1 MMNDS
6 ILSTEDKHLEAAMIK
21 TCLLFDEN
29 IRKDRDSVFKK
40 KLLSYLFDNRFD
52 TVEKAFQVLKKEMP
66 SYAYSRDK
74 IETAIASL
82 IKDGLA
88 QIDDDGTISLSEDAR
103 KGGKECEDN
112 QRHQLEA
119 LVDDITRDV
128 RKNVSNI
135 RNEAQVRQNIKECID
150 YYLRVCCYKFMGV
163 DEDRKVNELP
173 ELEKRAN
180 YNLGRDRRLRDQIL
194 LSIGNVI
201 EHPTPAQSST
211 LESMARC
218 LITMRILGM
227 DAMVGSFKQTVLR
240 SKEFVLDTDFV
251 LDVITEHGEESRYYK
266 TLLSQLSAC
275 GCKIYIPKEII
286 SEVYDHAEAATK
298 RYHFVNHLIDAN
310 PGSWAKHNIRNV
322 FVEAYYEKKKTTPS
336 LSWPVYIGNYY
347 NRNEGEAFTE
357 DVVRELLDGVKGM
370 TFCKMPMDYNVYDA
384 EDQETIVL
392 RDQLYQKAL
401 DATLL
406 TIKGETRDDYKNERI
421 AKTDTMLYLSLKKL
435 NNADSERNGRGN
447 SRKDLFK
454 HKYYVITNT
463 FRIYPCA
470 KELGLD
476 DKVFCRPTSL
486 MAYLMEYGIIG
497 KNDVRVTSLFDN
509 SFLTYIA
516 EKSWD
521 DAEKMAKAGIDFK
534 NVSIVKLRYD
544 LQDNLDQL
552 LTSAPGSMEYNNAI
566 DKVKGKG
573 YSFVSQVEY
582 SRKLENIVS
591 EKNKE
596 IGRLME
602 ELEKKNTQLARQRY
616 VDRVAKKSHVRKHL

>member
-29 IRKDRDSVFKK
+29 IRKDHDSVFKK
-40 KLLSYLFDNRFD
+40 KVLSYLFANRFD
-52 TVEKAFQVLKKEMP
+52 TVDKAVQILKNDMP
-66 SYAYSRDK
+66 SYAFSRDK
-74 IETAIASL
+74 IETAIKSL
-82 IKDGLA
+82 VKDGLVYMG
-88 QIDDDGTISLSEDAR
+88 DDGVISLTDDAR
-103 KGGKECEDN
+103 KDGKECEDK
-112 QRHQLEA
+112 QHRQLEA

-201 EHPTPAQSST
+201 EHPTPEQSST

-227 DAMVGSFKQTVLR
+227 DAMVGSFKQAVLR

-251 LDVITEHGEESRYYK
+251 LEVITDHGEQSRCYK

-275 GCKIYIPKEII
+275 GCKMYIPKEVI
-286 SEVYDHAEAATK
+286 SEVYDHAEAGTK
-298 RYHFVNHLIDAN
+298 RYRFVNNLIDAD
-310 PGSWAKHNIRNV
+310 PGSWAKHKIGNV

-470 KELGLD
+470 KDLGLD

-534 NVSIVKLRYD
+534 HVSIVRLRYD
-544 LQDNLDQL
+544 LHDNLDQL
-552 LTSAPGSMEYNNAI
+552 LTSTPGSAEYNNAV
-566 DKVKGKG
+566 DEVEGKG
-573 YSFVSQVEY
+573 YSFIPQVEY
-582 SRKLENIVS
+582 ARKMENVVS
-591 EKNKE
+591 EQDKE
-596 IGRLME
+596 IARLRD
-602 ELEKKNTQLARQRY
+602 ELEKTNTLLAKQRY
-616 VDRVAKKSHVRKHL
+616 MDRVTKKKQTKKHL